1 MVILKNLGVDRLSC
15 AYFVRSEPPQGS
27 RIFLEPGIVVSGRRR
42 GRRVRLRAARW
53 ARPRAKPLRL
63 AGRGACGEGR
73 CARSLPGIVA
83 SGRRR
88 GRRVRPRAA
97 PLRRAGRGRCARSL
111 PGIVASGRRRG
122 RRVRPCAKL
131 AGSSFV
137 PLAGPGP
144 VCPIA
149 PRHRGLWA
157 APRSPGQAPCPARRV
172 RHCAKLAGSGFV
184 PLAGPGPVL
193 RPLGQAPC
201 RAP

>member
-63 AGRGACGEGR
+63 AGRGACGE
-73 CARSLPGIVA
+73 
-83 SGRRR
+83 
-88 GRRVRPRAA
+88 
-97 PLRRAGRGRCARSL
+97 GRCARSL